1 MIEID
6 VQVDLFH
13 PADRVWHA
21 LTDRALLARW
31 FTEVEP
37 MAGSRGRLLL
47 FTAGLPGFDAA
58 VDAEVTDRREPELI
72 ALRCLEGGRRSRLA
86 CAVAPTAEGC
96 RLSVR
101 EVLEH
106 GSWNDEQRERREES
120 YRQAL
125 TGRLPAIL
133 DWLAFQQ
140 VDLRRGEP
148 GMTTEMPVTEVVGD
162 GPVPAARRRRWPL
175 LVAGL
180 AGVVLAAGAAVW
192 AVLPDEPDPV
202 AGPVATPSPTATAT
216 PSRTPR
222 ATPSAR
228 PTRSATPTPSRPSR
242 TPSATPSATPSRA
255 PTSIAPSAPA
265 MTARYRTVSTRL
277 LGFTGEVVV
286 DNPGSAAVDGWTV
299 VVTLAEGGSL
309 TDVSGAEH
317 RRDGQVV
324 TFTGPP
330 VPPGRSRTFT
340 FAVRD
345 VDQLTRAPE
354 DCSMG
359 DDPCAG
365 L

>member
-1 MIEID
+1 MTEID

-37 MAGSRGRLLL
+37 MAGARGRLLL

-72 ALRCLEGGRRSRLA
+72 ALRCLEGGRRSRLT
-86 CAVAPTAEGC
+86 CAVVLTAEGC

-106 GSWNDEQRERREES
+106 GSWSDEQRERREES

-133 DWLAFQQ
+133 DWLAFRQ
-140 VDLRRGEP
+140 VDLRRGEA
-148 GMTTEMPVTEVVGD
+148 GMTAEMPVTEAVGD
-162 GPVPAARRRRWPL
+162 EPAPVGRHRWPL

-192 AVLPDEPDPV
+192 AVLPAEPDPV
-202 AGPVATPSPTATAT
+202 AGPVPATSPTATTTA
-216 PSRTPR
+216 SRTARP
-222 ATPSAR
+222 TPSAR

-242 TPSATPSATPSRA
+242 TPSATPSATPSRT
-255 PTSIAPSAPA
+255 PTSSAPSAPA
-265 MTARYRTVSTRL
+265 ATARYETVSTRL
-277 LGFTGEVVV
+277 FGYTGEVVV
-286 DNPGSAAVDGWTV
+286 DNPGSAAVNGWRV
-299 VVTLAEGGSL
+299 VVTLAEGGTL
-309 TDVSGAEH
+309 TDVSGAEW
-317 RRDGQVV
+317 RQDGQVV

-330 VPPGRSRTFT
+330 VPAGRSRTFT

-354 DCSMG
+354 DCSLG

>member
-1 MIEID
+1 MTEID

-13 PADRVWHA
+13 PANRLWHA

-47 FTAGLPGFDAA
+47 FTADLPGFDAA

-72 ALRCLEGGRRSRLA
+72 VLRCLEGGRRSRLA
-86 CAVAPTAEGC
+86 CAVTPTAEGC

-106 GSWNDEQRERREES
+106 GSWSEEQREQREES

-133 DWLAFQQ
+133 DWLAFRQ
-140 VDLRRGEP
+140 VDLRRGEA
-148 GMTTEMPVTEVVGD
+148 GMTAEMPVTEVVAD
-162 GPVPAARRRRWPL
+162 EPAPAGRRRWPL

-192 AVLPDEPDPV
+192 AVLPAEPDPV
-202 AGPVATPSPTATAT
+202 AGPVATPSPTAAATA
-216 PSRTPR
+216 SRTPR

-242 TPSATPSATPSRA
+242 TPSASPSTTPSRT
-255 PTSIAPSAPA
+255 PTSNAPSAPA
-265 MTARYRTVSTRL
+265 MTARYETVSTRL

-286 DNPGSAAVDGWTV
+286 DNPGSTVVNGWAV
-299 VVTLAEGGSL
+299 VVTLAEGGTL
-309 TDVSGAEH
+309 TDVSGADW
-317 RRDGQVV
+317 RQDGQVV

-330 VPPGRSRTFT
+330 VPAGRSRTFT
-340 FAVRD
+340 FVVRD

-354 DCSMG
+354 DCSLG

>member
-21 LTDRALLARW
+21 LTDRGLLARW

-37 MAGSRGRLLL
+37 MAGARHRLLL

-86 CAVAPTAEGC
+86 CAVVPTAEGC

-106 GSWNDEQRERREES
+106 GSWSDEQRERREES

-133 DWLAFQQ
+133 DWLAFRQ
-140 VDLRRGEP
+140 VDLRRGEA
-148 GMTTEMPVTEVVGD
+148 GMTAEMPVTEGFGD
-162 GPVPAARRRRWPL
+162 EPVPAGRHRWPL

-180 AGVVLAAGAAVW
+180 AAVVLVAGAVVW
-192 AVLPDEPDPV
+192 AVLPAEPEPA
-202 AGPVATPSPTATAT
+202 AGPGPTPSPTATTTA
-216 PSRTPR
+216 SRTPKPT
-222 ATPSAR
+222 ASAA
-228 PTRSATPTPSRPSR
+228 PTRSTTSPTPRSSR
-242 TPSATPSATPSRA
+242 TPSATPSRT
-255 PTSIAPSAPA
+255 PTSAAPSASA
-265 MTARYRTVSTRL
+265 VAARYQTVSTRL
-277 LGFTGEVVV
+277 IGYTGEVVL
-286 DNPGSAAVDGWTV
+286 DNAGGAAAKGWTV
-299 VVTLAEGGSL
+299 VVTLAEGGTI
-309 TDVSGAEH
+309 TDVSGADWRQE
-317 RRDGQVV
+317 GQVV

-330 VPPGRSRTFT
+330 VPAGRSRTFT

-345 VDQLTRAPE
+345 LDPITRAPE
-354 DCSMG
+354 GCSLG

>member
-1 MIEID
+1 MTEID

-13 PADRVWHA
+13 PADRVWRA

-37 MAGSRGRLLL
+37 MAGARGRLLL

-58 VDAEVTDRREPELI
+58 VDAEVTERREPELI

-86 CAVAPTAEGC
+86 CAVAPTTEGC

-106 GSWNDEQRERREES
+106 GSWSDEQRERREES

-133 DWLAFQQ
+133 DWLAFRQ
-140 VDLRRGEP
+140 VDLRRGEA
-148 GMTTEMPVTEVVGD
+148 GMTAEMPVTEAVGD
-162 GPVPAARRRRWPL
+162 EPTRAGRRRWPL
-175 LVAGL
+175 LVAAL

-192 AVLPDEPDPV
+192 AVLPAEPDPV
-202 AGPVATPSPTATAT
+202 AGPESATSPTATTTA
-216 PSRTPR
+216 SRTARP
-222 ATPSAR
+222 TPSAR
-228 PTRSATPTPSRPSR
+228 PTRSATPAPSRPSR
-242 TPSATPSATPSRA
+242 TPSATPSATPSRT
-255 PTSIAPSAPA
+255 PTSSAPSAPA
-265 MTARYRTVSTRL
+265 VTARYETVSTRL
-277 LGFTGEVVV
+277 LGYTGEVVV
-286 DNPGSAAVDGWTV
+286 DNPGSAVVNGWRV
-299 VVTLAEGGSL
+299 VVTLAEGGTL
-309 TDVSGAEH
+309 TDVSGAEW
-317 RRDGQVV
+317 RQDGQVV

-330 VPPGRSRTFT
+330 VPAGRSRSFT

-354 DCSMG
+354 DCSLG

>member
-1 MIEID
+1 MTEID

-13 PADRVWHA
+13 PADRVWRA

-37 MAGSRGRLLL
+37 MAGARGRLLL

-72 ALRCLEGGRRSRLA
+72 ALRCLEGGRRSRLS
-86 CAVAPTAEGC
+86 CAVVPTTAGC

-101 EVLEH
+101 EALEH
-106 GSWNDEQRERREES
+106 GGWPDGQRERREES

-133 DWLAFQQ
+133 DWLAFRQ
-140 VDLRRGEP
+140 VDLRRGEA
-148 GMTTEMPVTEVVGD
+148 GTTTEMPVTEVVGD
-162 GPVPAARRRRWPL
+162 EPAPAGRRRWPL

-180 AGVVLAAGAAVW
+180 AGVVLVAGAAVW
-192 AVLPDEPDPV
+192 AVLPAEPEQV
-202 AGPVATPSPTATAT
+202 AGPGPVPSPTASTT
-216 PSRTPR
+216 PSRTPQP
-222 ATPSAR
+222 TPSAR
-228 PTRSATPTPSRPSR
+228 PSRSTTPTPSRSSR
-242 TPSATPSATPSRA
+242 TPSATPSATPSRT
-255 PTSIAPSAPA
+255 PTSPAPSAAA
-265 MTARYRTVSTRL
+265 MTASYETVSRPL
-277 LGFTGEVVV
+277 LGYTGEVVV
-286 DNPGSAAVDGWTV
+286 DNPGDAAVTGWKV
-299 VVTLAEGGSL
+299 VVTLAEGGTL
-309 TDVSGAEH
+309 TDVSGAEW
-317 RRDGQVV
+317 RQRGQVV

-330 VPPGRSRTFT
+330 VPAGRSRTFT

-345 VDQLTRAPE
+345 VDPLTRAPE
-354 DCSMG
+354 DCALG

>member
-1 MIEID
+1 MTEID

-37 MAGSRGRLLL
+37 MAGTPGRLLL

-58 VDAEVTDRREPELI
+58 VDAQVIDRRKPELI
-72 ALRCLEGGRRSRLA
+72 GLRCLEGGRRSRLT
-86 CAVAPTAEGC
+86 CTVAPTAEGC

-101 EVLEH
+101 EALEH
-106 GSWNDEQRERREES
+106 GGWPDEQRERREDS

-133 DWLAFQQ
+133 DWLAFRQ
-140 VDLRRGEP
+140 VDLRRGQAA
-148 GMTTEMPVTEVVGD
+148 MTVEMPMVEGVGD
-162 GPVPAARRRRWPL
+162 EPAPAGRRGAL

-180 AGVVLAAGAAVW
+180 AGAVLVAGAAVW
-192 AVLPDEPDPV
+192 AVLPGEPEQV
-202 AGPVATPSPTATAT
+202 AAPGAAPSPTATAA
-216 PSRTPR
+216 PSRTPQG
-222 ATPSAR
+222 TLSAR
-228 PTRSATPTPSRPSR
+228 PTRSATPSPSRPSR
-242 TPSATPSATPSRA
+242 TPSASPSATPSRT
-255 PTSIAPSAPA
+255 PTSGTPSTPA
-265 MTARYRTVSTRL
+265 LTARYETVATRF

-286 DNPGSAAVDGWTV
+286 ANPGGAAVNGWKV

-309 TDVSGAEH
+309 TDVSGADWQQE
-317 RRDGQVV
+317 GQVV
-324 TFTGPP
+324 TFTGAA
-330 VPPGRSRTFT
+330 VPAGRSRTFT

-345 VDQLTRAPE
+345 VDPLTRAPE
-354 DCSMG
+354 GCVLG
-359 DDPCAG
+359 DAPCAG

>member
-1 MIEID
+1 MTEID

-37 MAGSRGRLLL
+37 MAGARGRLLL

-72 ALRCLEGGRRSRLA
+72 ALRCLEGGRRSRLT

-106 GSWNDEQRERREES
+106 GGWAEEQREGREES

-133 DWLAFQQ
+133 DWLAFRQ
-140 VDLRRGEP
+140 VDLRRGEA
-148 GMTTEMPVTEVVGD
+148 GMTAEMPVTGGVDDE
-162 GPVPAARRRRWPL
+162 PAPARRRWPL
-175 LVAGL
+175 LVGGL
-180 AGVVLAAGAAVW
+180 AGVVLVAGAAVW
-192 AVLPDEPDPV
+192 AVPP
-202 AGPVATPSPTATAT
+202 AGPEPAAGPAPAPSPTATAT
-216 PSRTPR
+216 PSRTPQP
-222 ATPSAR
+222 TPSAR
-228 PTRSATPTPSRPSR
+228 PTRSASPSPSRPSR
-242 TPSATPSATPSRA
+242 TPSATPSATPSRT
-255 PTSIAPSAPA
+255 PSSGAPSAPA
-265 MTARYRTVSTRL
+265 LTARYETVSTRL
-277 LGFTGEVVV
+277 LGYTGEVVV
-286 DNPGSAAVDGWTV
+286 DNPGGAPVNGWKV

-309 TDVSGAEH
+309 TDVSGADWRQE
-317 RRDGQVV
+317 GQVV
-324 TFTGPP
+324 TFTGPS
-330 VPPGRSRTFT
+330 VPAGRSRTFT

-345 VDQLTRAPE
+345 VDPLTRAPE
-354 DCSMG
+354 DCALG
-359 DDPCAG
+359 DAPCAG

>member
-106 GSWNDEQRERREES
+106 GSWSEEQREHREES
-120 YRQAL
+120 YQQAL

-133 DWLAFQQ
+133 DWLAFRQ
-140 VDLRRGEP
+140 VDLRRGEA
-148 GMTTEMPVTEVVGD
+148 GMTAEMPVAEVVGD
-162 GPVPAARRRRWPL
+162 EPAPAGRRRPL

-180 AGVVLAAGAAVW
+180 AGVALVAGAAVW
-192 AVLPDEPDPV
+192 AVLPAEPDPV
-202 AGPVATPSPTATAT
+202 AGPVATPSPTAAAT

-242 TPSATPSATPSRA
+242 TPSASPSTTPSRT
-255 PTSIAPSAPA
+255 PTSNAPSAPA
-265 MTARYRTVSTRL
+265 MTARYETVSTRL
-277 LGFTGEVVV
+277 LGYTGEVVV
-286 DNPGSAAVDGWTV
+286 DNPGSTVVNGWAV
-299 VVTLAEGGSL
+299 VVTLAEGGTL
-309 TDVSGAEH
+309 TDVSGADW

-330 VPPGRSRTFT
+330 VPAGRSRTFT

-354 DCSMG
+354 DCSLG